1 MLKKL
6 NVIISFFRSLNFMDG
21 LDNNTLLI
29 IASKTNIQ
37 ILQSNTLVCRQDN
50 KSL

>member
-6 NVIISFFRSLNFMDG
+6 NITISFYRSLNFMDN

-29 IASKTNIQ
+29 LASKTTVS
-37 ILQSNTLVCRQDN
+37 ILQSNTLVVR
-50 KSL
+50 